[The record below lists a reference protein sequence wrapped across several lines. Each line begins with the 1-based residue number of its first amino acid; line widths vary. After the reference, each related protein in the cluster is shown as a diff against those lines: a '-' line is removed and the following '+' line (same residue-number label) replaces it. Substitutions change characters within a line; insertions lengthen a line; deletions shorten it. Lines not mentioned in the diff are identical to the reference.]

1 MKKKKPYKKKGWSKT
16 EIIAVIALIIDT
28 IFRILDRVLN

>member
-1 MKKKKPYKKKGWSKT
+1 MKKKRPYKKGWSKT
-16 EIIAVIALIIDT
+16 EIIAVTALIIDT